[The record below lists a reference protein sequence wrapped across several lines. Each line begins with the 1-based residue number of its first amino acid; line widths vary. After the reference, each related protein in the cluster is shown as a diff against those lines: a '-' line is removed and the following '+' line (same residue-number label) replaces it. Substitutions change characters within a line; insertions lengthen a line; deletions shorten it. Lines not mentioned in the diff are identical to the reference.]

1 MVTNIDLDV
10 EQGRRISQIANLGQ
24 LHTLIVGCRR
34 CQVAGYLEVAD
45 PMAFTPIVRPIMLVG
60 QSPGLRATAER
71 VPFAGAGT
79 NGKLKAWFAAAGI
92 PPERDWRE
100 FMYISSV
107 TKCYPGRLP
116 GAAGD
121 RVPTPTE
128 QALCRPYLDAQLRL
142 VRPRIIVMVG
152 LLSIQTF
159 LLPLGLKKSELTLSN
174 VVGQGYTDVAGVRY
188 LPLPH
193 PSGVSR
199 WLNSAT
205 ARAQVDRACALLKQ
219 WREELQ
225 IG

>member
-1 MVTNIDLDV
+1 MAMNIDLDV
-10 EQGRRISQIANLGQ
+10 EQGRRISQITNLEE
-24 LHTLIVGCRR
+24 LHAVITGCRR
-34 CQVAGYLEVAD
+34 CQLAGYLEQAD
-45 PMAFTPIVRPIMLVG
+45 PMAFTPLTRPIMLVG
-60 QSPGLRATAER
+60 QAPGLRAAVER
-71 VPFAGAGT
+71 VPFAGTGT

-92 PPERDWRE
+92 PPEHNWRDY
-100 FMYISSV
+100 MYISAV

-152 LLSIQTF
+152 LLAIQTF
-159 LLPLGLKKSELTLSN
+159 LLPLGIKKSELTLSN
-174 VVGQGYTDVAGVRY
+174 VVGQGFSDAAGVRY

-199 WLNSAT
+199 WLNSAA
-205 ARAQVDRACALLKQ
+205 ARAQVDQACALLKQ
-219 WREELQ
+219 WRAE
-225 IG
+225 IK